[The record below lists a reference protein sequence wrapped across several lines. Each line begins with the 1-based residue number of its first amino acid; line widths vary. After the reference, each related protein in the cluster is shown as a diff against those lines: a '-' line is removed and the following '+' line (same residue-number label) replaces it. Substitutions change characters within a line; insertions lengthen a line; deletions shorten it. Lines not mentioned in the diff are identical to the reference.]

1 VSSYLKTKAI
11 IINKKVYREN
21 DLLITVL
28 SQNQGKLFFI
38 AKGASSSKSNRNA
51 TLQLGNIVSLDLYQ
65 KNNFYWLSDSVTLK
79 NLFKNRKSLN
89 QIKFT
94 FYFLEVLN
102 QLVAENLHQ
111 ELIFDKSISII
122 SAIENKS
129 FSKYVDHLINL
140 IKILGYGI
148 PENITTSQRQD
159 QYLTCQKLLI
169 NYIQTIIELPLQT
182 SKII

>member
-1 VSSYLKTKAI
+1 MSYLKTKAI
-11 IINKKVYREN
+11 IINKKVYKEN
-21 DLLITVL
+21 DLLVTIL
-28 SQNQGKLFFI
+28 SQNLGKLFFI
-38 AKGASSSKSNRNA
+38 AKGASNSRSSRNA

-65 KNNFYWLSDSVTLK
+65 KNDFYWLSDSVTLK

-102 QLVAENLHQ
+102 QLVAENQHQ
-111 ELIFDKSISII
+111 ELIFNKSISII
-122 SAIENKS
+122 LAIENKS
-129 FSKYVDHLINL
+129 FTKYVDHLIDL

-148 PENITTSQRQD
+148 PENIVAFQRQG
-159 QYLTCQKLLI
+159 QYLTCQKMLI

>member
-1 VSSYLKTKAI
+1 MSYLKTKAI
-11 IINKKVYREN
+11 IINKKVYKEN
-21 DLLITVL
+21 DLLVTVL

-38 AKGASSSKSNRNA
+38 AKGASNTKSSRNS
-51 TLQLGNIVSLDLYQ
+51 TLQLGNIVNLDLYQ
-65 KNNFYWLSDSVTLK
+65 KNDFYWLSDSVTIK

-94 FYFLEVLN
+94 FYFLEILN
-102 QLVAENLHQ
+102 QLVSENLHQ
-111 ELIFDKSISII
+111 ELLFDKSISLIL
-122 SAIENKS
+122 AIENKS
-129 FSKYVDHLINL
+129 FTKYVDHLIDL

-148 PENITTSQRQD
+148 PENITTLQRQG

>member
-1 VSSYLKTKAI
+1 MSYLKTKAI
-11 IINKKVYREN
+11 IINKKVYKEN
-21 DLLITVL
+21 DLLVTVL

-38 AKGASSSKSNRNA
+38 AKGASNTKSSRNS
-51 TLQLGNIVSLDLYQ
+51 TLQLGNIVNLDLYQ
-65 KNNFYWLSDSVTLK
+65 KNDFYWLSDSVTIK

-94 FYFLEVLN
+94 FYFLEILN
-102 QLVAENLHQ
+102 QLVSENLHQ
-111 ELIFDKSISII
+111 ELLFDKSISLIL
-122 SAIENKS
+122 AIENKS
-129 FSKYVDHLINL
+129 FTKYVDHLIDL

-148 PENITTSQRQD
+148 PENITTSQRQG